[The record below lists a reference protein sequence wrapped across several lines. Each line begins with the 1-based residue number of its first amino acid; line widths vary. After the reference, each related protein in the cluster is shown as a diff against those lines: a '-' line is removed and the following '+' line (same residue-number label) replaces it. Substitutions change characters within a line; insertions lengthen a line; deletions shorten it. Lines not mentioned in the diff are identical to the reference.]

1 MAMSSFR
8 VLALAAALL
17 AASCS
22 FTKDELAPSF
32 EASDPGG
39 TAAAAAQPAA
49 PAATQPA
56 APQPA
61 APASSSSYWPS
72 LTAPSPAGAASA
84 NPPAAAA
91 PATPTPSAAA
101 PQTTA
106 STVPAPRG
114 GSAASTIAGNAVAPG
129 RVDALRAD
137 LRQLQADVAQHMS
150 DLQRVKRQLD
160 ETAAAQES
168 LASGIEQRL
177 KSTTVPND
185 PQLSSDLAQ
194 AQAQLV
200 KVSDGISRLN
210 NIASYGTSDA
220 ALASYVQQK
229 IRATMNDP
237 EVSEADRRQLGRLEV
252 DAAHASASVD
262 QLVTQAS
269 GEIASRS
276 LFLAS
281 AQRRLAALGPEVA
294 AGQERAT
301 RAAAAATPSAPAG
314 GAAAPRRGAPAASA
328 AGAPDVSG
336 RRALVTIHFDRPN
349 VAYEND
355 LYNAVKQTLD
365 RRPNAAFDIVA
376 VSPPGQ
382 AATSMAAAQRNVES
396 VVHSLSNMGLPADRF
411 RLSAATLADASG
423 NEVRIYVR

>member
-1 MAMSSFR
+1 
-8 VLALAAALL
+8 
-17 AASCS
+17 
-22 FTKDELAPSF
+22 
-32 EASDPGG
+32 
-39 TAAAAAQPAA
+39 
-49 PAATQPA
+49 
-56 APQPA
+56 
-61 APASSSSYWPS
+61 
-72 LTAPSPAGAASA
+72 
-84 NPPAAAA
+84 
-91 PATPTPSAAA
+91 
-101 PQTTA
+101 
-106 STVPAPRG
+106 VPAPRG

-185 PQLSSDLAQ
+185 PQLSSDLAKG
-194 AQAQLV
+194 QAQLV

-314 GAAAPRRGAPAASA
+314 GAAAPSRSAPAASA
-328 AGAPDVSG
+328 AGKPDASG

-382 AATSMAAAQRNVES
+382 AATGMAAAQRNIES